1 MAGKRTQLSL
11 DEARRTALAAQGF
24 GRPRPASRI
33 DARHFRRVV
42 SDVQVVQL
50 DSVNVLARAHYLPF
64 YSRLGPYSRDALDK
78 WLWRSGEVFEYW
90 GHEASL
96 LPIELRPALAHRMA
110 GGWKWWSGGIGRME
124 REHPELV
131 AAVLERVRAE
141 GPLGA
146 GDFEGAARGPWWGWS
161 DAKRALE
168 HLFLSGALTTA
179 DRVNFARRYDLAERV
194 HRPEVLAWPGLDEEA
209 GQLEL
214 LARAAS
220 ALGVATAHDLTDY
233 FRLPLTATR
242 ALLPRLV
249 DRGDLE
255 TVNVEGWREAAYLHR
270 EAAVPRKIEA
280 RALLAPFDPVV
291 WYRDRAERLFD
302 FRYRIEIYTPAPKRV
317 YGYYVLPFLLDD
329 RLVARID
336 LKADRASSALLVR
349 TAHPEPG
356 VDLPR
361 VASELTAELAS
372 AARWLELEA
381 VTIEA
386 PGELGDT
393 LRQIAPTSTAAR

>member
-1 MAGKRTQLSL
+1 MLERL
-11 DEARRTALAAQGF
+11 
-24 GRPRPASRI
+24 
-33 DARHFRRVV
+33 H
-42 SDVQVVQL
+42 VVQL

-64 YSRLGPYSRDALDK
+64 YSRVGPYSRDALDR

-96 LPIELRPALAHRMA
+96 LPIDLRPALAHRMA
-110 GGWKWWSGGIGRME
+110 GAWKWWSGGIGRMGRDQPGLVAE
-124 REHPELV
+124 VLDRVREH
-131 AAVLERVRAE
+131 

-146 GDFEGAARGPWWGWS
+146 GDFDSGARGGWWGWG

-179 DRVNFARRYDLAERV
+179 ERVNFARRYDLAERV
-194 HRPEVLAWPGLDEEA
+194 HSPEVLATPGLDEDT

-214 LARAAS
+214 LARSAS
-220 ALGVATAHDLTDY
+220 ALGVATAHDLADY
-233 FRLPLTATR
+233 FRVPLTATK
-242 ALLPRLV
+242 AHLPRLV
-249 DRGDLE
+249 ERGDIE
-255 TVNVEGWREAAYLHR
+255 AVRVEGWREAAYLHR
-270 EAAVPRKIEA
+270 DAVLPRRIEA

-336 LKADRASSALLVR
+336 LKADRAASALVVR
-349 TAHPEPG
+349 TAHPEPDA
-356 VDLPR
+356 DLPR
-361 VASELTAELAS
+361 VAAELTAELAS
-372 AARWLELEA
+372 MARWLELE
-381 VTIEA
+381 VVKIEV
-386 PGELGDT
+386 PGSLGDA
-393 LRQIAPTSTAAR
+393 LRRGAPSSAAAR